1 MKPNLTFS
9 KLFSGAI
16 ITLLSIAVIGTSCK
30 KSGADVKPSS
40 GNTVNEQKLGA
51 TNNIVDASGSDEEN
65 FDMVM
70 GNGDYADVSDA
81 ASNAVSTT
89 LSNAKSSGRTITYAP
104 SKDVYPYTKTI
115 DYGLGFTDAKGVTRS
130 GKLIITYY
138 DPTKDFFG
146 KYSVTTYDNFYVDG
160 IHVEGTA
167 QINKTKSLNGKDV
180 YVHLIHKTV
189 SNADGDVKDYYA
201 GATWTVIDWNGG
213 TNNAYEISLATTVG
227 TETYN
232 GVESNGFATYV
243 DDAHPVILPIG
254 CKRVQGV
261 VIADIHLAGAPNAD
275 LIQLQEK
282 IDYGTGDCDDTAT
295 LSINGSEPET
305 VTLPLRF
312 WPLNL

>member
-70 GNGDYADVSDA
+70 GKGDYADVSDA

-130 GKLIITYY
+130 GKVIITYY

-261 VIADIHLAGAPNAD
+261 VIADIHLAGVPLGD
-275 LIQLQEK
+275 LIQLQER
-282 IDYGTGDCDDTAT
+282 IDYGTGDCDNTAT